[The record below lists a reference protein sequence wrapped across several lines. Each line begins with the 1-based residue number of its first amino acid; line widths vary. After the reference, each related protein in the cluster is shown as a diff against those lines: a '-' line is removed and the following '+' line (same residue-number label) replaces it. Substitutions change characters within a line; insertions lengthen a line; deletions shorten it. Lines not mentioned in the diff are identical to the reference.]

1 MQKTTVYLPDDLK
14 RDLEALASRTSTSEA
29 ELIRDAIRRRVAPV
43 KPVAG
48 LFSDPDFD
56 PARTDDYLAGFGER

>member
-14 RDLEALASRTSTSEA
+14 RDLEALAARNATSEA
-29 ELIRDAIRRRVAPV
+29 ELIREAIRRRVAPV
-43 KPVAG
+43 KPRAG

-56 PARTDDYLAGFGER
+56 PTRTDEYLTGFGEH